1 MTAHELRLGRHDSH
15 HLRCAP
21 KAEAADATDA
31 DKQSSVHH
39 QVWRASQ
46 PRLAVGRIASAGKKF
61 FGLQKGRT
69 MPIKVFAVPG
79 DHRDDFAN
87 VEQQVNEWCEKSQR
101 KVVAMHCSVNEMPE
115 KKRDIGAF
123 MLTVIVHYE

>member
-1 MTAHELRLGRHDSH
+1 
-15 HLRCAP
+15 
-21 KAEAADATDA
+21 
-31 DKQSSVHH
+31 
-39 QVWRASQ
+39 
-46 PRLAVGRIASAGKKF
+46 
-61 FGLQKGRT
+61 